1 MIVVAFDPGG
11 TTGIAYKRQDNY
23 HTLVTHTP
31 EALYDWIADHHDQL
45 TQIILEDFVTGGQ
58 VDVNMLYT
66 IRLVGGVQAL
76 AHIYGIDCDT
86 RTSITRR
93 MFLSQ
98 AKTLM
103 KKLKPNHVIHEVD
116 AMAHLLQWEHLK
128 EKGVSHARQDILKR
142 FGQ

>member
-1 MIVVAFDPGG
+1 MIVAFDPGG
-11 TTGIAYKRQDNY
+11 TTGIAWKNQDNY
-23 HTLVTHTP
+23 HTTTTHTP
-31 EALYDWIADHHDQL
+31 EALYNWIHDHHTNL

-58 VDVNMLYT
+58 VDVYMLYT

-76 AHIYGIDCDT
+76 AHVYGIDCDT
-86 RTSITRR
+86 RTSLTRR
-93 MFLSQ
+93 MFIPK
-98 AKTLM
+98 AKEML

-128 EKGVSHARQDILKR
+128 SKGVSHARQDLLKK